1 MAYDNEKGGVIECLR
16 QDGIVDLDSEF
27 LSLSEWVFDLLD
39 VKPYEFVQY
48 GLCCL
53 EILVDHGD
61 VCAKKARQKIR
72 IMVAGGDGTVGWA
85 MGSLTEL
92 YKQDHNPVLP
102 VGIIPHGTGNGLAKS
117 FDWVRF
123 CSLNSKFYRRASIFP
138 FLLELRI
145 VAFFFFKQGGS
156 FPWWHSLS
164 C

>member
-27 LSLSEWVFDLLD
+27 LSLSEW
-39 VKPYEFVQY
+39 Y

-117 FDWVRF
+117 FDWSRGGEFENVGF
-123 CSLNSKFYRRASIFP
+123 GVVMRRGFSYT
-138 FLLELRI
+138 
-145 VAFFFFKQGGS
+145 
-156 FPWWHSLS
+156 
-164 C
+164 